1 MGRLY
6 STSAPIH
13 TAPSWGL
20 GVFRIDSRLRGNDVM
35 GCGNDVMGCGN
46 GVMGCGNDVMG
57 CGNDVVDVGMT

>member
-1 MGRLY
+1 MGGLY

-35 GCGNDVMGCGN
+35 GCGNDVVGR
-46 GVMGCGNDVMG
+46 
-57 CGNDVVDVGMT
+57 GNDVVGAGMAWWVRE